1 MTVASWVKIHGKK
14 FSTDAPSRPP
24 TAPTP
29 AAQAIARRTNSR
41 AFGLDPSRMNGGSL
55 VEVAAAIGSAHKAKN
70 AKTVIQ
76 ILYAAIIGNGCVL
89 FTKPDMHAYIDRT
102 HTTMKETGR
111 NIENT
116 GFASE
121 KDGRKSIELGSG
133 RCPFRRINRKYAQK
147 LVVCAAT
154 VAQAAPDAPHGMTAQ
169 SSQSKQTFKRA
180 DK

>member
-1 MTVASWVKIHGKK
+1 MHQADLSVNAGKVVRPRESNKINIKI
-14 FSTDAPSRPP
+14 TTAIYRCEAPP

-76 ILYAAIIGNGCVL
+76 ILYAAIMCNGCVL

-111 NIENT
+111 E
-116 GFASE
+116 
-121 KDGRKSIELGSG
+121 
-133 RCPFRRINRKYAQK
+133 Y
-147 LVVCAAT
+147 
-154 VAQAAPDAPHGMTAQ
+154 
-169 SSQSKQTFKRA
+169 
-180 DK
+180 